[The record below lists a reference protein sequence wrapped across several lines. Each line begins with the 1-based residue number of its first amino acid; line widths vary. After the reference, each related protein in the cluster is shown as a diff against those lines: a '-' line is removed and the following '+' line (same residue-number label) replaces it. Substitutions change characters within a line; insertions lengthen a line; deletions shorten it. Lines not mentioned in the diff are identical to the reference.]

1 MNPMRLTEVFIDRSC
16 DTGGGTGDPDAAAAQ
31 SRGRESRLLCE
42 LQTGN
47 LDALGQLFREHRN
60 LVYRTALGIT
70 HDERAAEDI
79 LQECFVRLHRY
90 ADSVDPERPLKPW
103 LYRVTVNLAYDWS
116 KNRVHQSIDDI
127 LEWLSGMPAAFPSPD
142 RRTERGETSRM
153 VKEVIANLPTT
164 HRAVVMLFYVENL
177 SIEEIAEVLNL
188 PTGTVKSRLYYARI
202 QLREALIRRQRIVPE
217 VTYEFT

>member
-1 MNPMRLTEVFIDRSC
+1 
-16 DTGGGTGDPDAAAAQ
+16 
-31 SRGRESRLLCE
+31 
-42 LQTGN
+42 
-47 LDALGQLFREHRN
+47 LGQLFEEHRN

-90 ADSVDPERPLKPW
+90 AGSVDPERPLKPW

-116 KNRVHQSIDDI
+116 KHRAHQSLDDV
-127 LEWLSGMPAAFPSPD
+127 LEWLSGIPAAFPGPD
-142 RRTERGETSRM
+142 QRTEREETSRM
-153 VKEVIANLPTT
+153 IKDVISNLPPT
-164 HRAVVMLFYVENL
+164 HRAVVILFYVENL
-177 SIEEIAEVLNL
+177 SVEEIAEVLDL
-188 PTGTVKSRLYYARI
+188 PDGTVKSRLYYARV